1 MSKHEGFLTI
11 SLSAVASRSLPVW
24 KGFRSIL
31 KFVLGAF
38 LVLGAAAAVA
48 ETPKRGGVLTYM
60 ISADG
65 GPSLDGHRETTFAV
79 LHATAPF
86 YSVLIRVDPDNPSST
101 TDFKCDLCTEIP
113 APTNNGLTYTFK
125 IRRGVKFHDGSPLTA
140 QDVAASWN
148 KIVHPKPGIGSAR
161 EHNFV
166 MVDSIT
172 APDDETLLIKLK
184 FATLSFLPA
193 LADPFA
199 YIYSKKILE
208 QDMHWYERNI
218 MGSGPFKLV
227 DYQIGQSIKG
237 ERNPDYYHPGQPYLD
252 GFVAIFA
259 PKQSVHIDSIRADRA
274 ALVFRSLPPSARD
287 QLMKELGEKIT
298 VQESDWNC
306 GNVLT
311 PNHQSKPFDDVRVRQ
326 ALFLAIDQ
334 WKGAQALSKIAIV
347 KTVGSIVFP
356 GSPLAAT
363 KDELQQMIGYWPDI
377 EKSRAEARRLLK
389 EAGQEN
395 LTFEL
400 LNRNVDQPYK
410 IVGTWLVDEW
420 SKIGVKATQKVV
432 PVGPEFDLMRSGN
445 FSVLLQANCQN
456 VVNPLA
462 DVGRWLPHEVQSE
475 NYGYF
480 ADPEEIDIYNR
491 MLKETDFTKTR
502 ALMRQFD
509 THINQQA
516 HQLMVTWW
524 YRIVP
529 MRSYV
534 KGWKISPSHYLNQDL
549 ANIWLDK

>member
-1 MSKHEGFLTI
+1 MSKHDGSRTI
-11 SLSAVASRSLPVW
+11 RLPAVSPRSLPMW

-31 KFVLGAF
+31 KFVLGAG
-38 LVLGAAAAVA
+38 LALGAAAAVA
-48 ETPKRGGVLTYM
+48 ETPKRGGILTYM
-60 ISADG
+60 IAADG

-86 YSVLIRVDPDNPSST
+86 YSVLIRVDPNNPSST
-101 TDFKCDLCTEIP
+101 TDFRCDLCTEIP
-113 APTNNGLTYTFK
+113 APTDNGLTYTFK

-148 KIVHPKPGIGSAR
+148 KIIHPKPGIGSAR

-166 MVDSIT
+166 MVDSIS

-199 YIYSKKILE
+199 YIYSKKILD
-208 QDMHWYERNI
+208 QDMHWHEKNI
-218 MGSGPFKLV
+218 MGSGPFKLA

-259 PKQSVHIDSIRADRA
+259 PKQAVHIDAIRADRA

-287 QLMKELGEKIT
+287 QLMNELGDKIT

-311 PNHQSKPFDDVRVRQ
+311 PNHQKKPFDDVRVRQ

-334 WKGAQALSKIAIV
+334 WKGAPALSKIAIV
-347 KTVGSIVFP
+347 KTVGSVVFP

-420 SKIGVKATQKVV
+420 SKIGIKATQKVV
-432 PVGPEFDLMRSGN
+432 PIGPEFDLMRSGN
-445 FSVLLQANCQN
+445 FSVVLQANCQN
-456 VVNPLA
+456 VVNPIA